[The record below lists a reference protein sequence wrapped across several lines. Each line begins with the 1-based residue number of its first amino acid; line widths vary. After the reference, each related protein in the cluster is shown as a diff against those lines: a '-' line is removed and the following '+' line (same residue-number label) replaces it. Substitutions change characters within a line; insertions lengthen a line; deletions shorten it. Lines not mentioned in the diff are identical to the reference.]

1 MQPAASAAT
10 TATTTGQLLA
20 DGADC
25 LLCRVVR
32 TSAKRLDVE
41 VLTTWEGVPLM
52 VLVLAFAASLFFAA
66 AYVLQYHEAH
76 EAPRGLFLSPRLL
89 LELAH
94 HRLWLGGIAAMMVGN
109 GLQAWA
115 LGIGSLAVVEPV
127 LTTSLLFALPLSAAW
142 RRENLRRREWA
153 GALMVS
159 AGLGLLLAVGSPTVG
174 RSDMPGL
181 QWVLVALAAWGF
193 ALLMVAV
200 ALRSPWPSTRAALI
214 GASAGVLF
222 GLQDAL
228 TRYCLHWIGRDFT
241 HLALSW
247 QPYVLLVTAVY
258 GLTLMQSAYEA
269 GSLSASLPPMAV
281 GEPVIGMLIGM
292 LALNEQLRATTAAL
306 GWESFGALVMIL
318 GTWLLARSPLVLG
331 KAHPHPRLAG
341 VRR

>member
-1 MQPAASAAT
+1 
-10 TATTTGQLLA
+10 
-20 DGADC
+20 
-25 LLCRVVR
+25 
-32 TSAKRLDVE
+32 
-41 VLTTWEGVPLM
+41 M
-52 VLVLAFAASLFFAA
+52 VMLLAFAASAFFAV

-89 LELAH
+89 VELAH

-127 LTTSLLFALPLSAAW
+127 LTCRLLFALPLSAAW
-142 RRENLRRREWA
+142 RRERLRRREWI

-159 AGLGLLLAVGSPTVG
+159 AGLGLLLGVGSPTAG
-174 RSDMPGL
+174 RSDMPWL
-181 QWVLVALAAWGF
+181 QWVLVALASWGL
-193 ALLMVAV
+193 ALLMVSI

-214 GASAGVLF
+214 GAAAGTLF

-228 TRYCLHWIGRDFT
+228 TRYCLHWFGKDFG

-247 QPYVLLVTAVY
+247 QPYVLLITAVY

-269 GSLSASLPPMAV
+269 GSLTASLPPMTI

-292 LALNEQLRATTAAL
+292 LALNEQLNTAPMAL
-306 GWESFGALVMIL
+306 ALEAFG
-318 GTWLLARSPLVLG
+318 
-331 KAHPHPRLAG
+331 
-341 VRR
+341 